1 MAKAKQESK
10 SYLYVDE
17 DNNEGTV
24 DVLDPI
30 DGDILYTVD
39 ECAKVSYEVFGVG
52 PDVVRAAFAYSGI
65 TEATKAQ
72 ALEIVAVFKA
82 KTII

>member
-1 MAKAKQESK
+1 MAKAAKENK
-10 SYLYVDE
+10 SYLYVE
-17 DNNEGTV
+17 GDNNEGTV

-30 DGDILYTVD
+30 VGDILYTVE

-65 TEATKAQ
+65 TEATKPQ
-72 ALEIVAVFKA
+72 AMEIVAVFKA
-82 KTII
+82 KTIV